1 MCSSFVIHEY
11 DLCMSKHMWRQNDM
25 SKWIIVNKTQNLEQQ
40 LQWEKITQILTQTEN
55 NSFIL
60 QVRIGHKHRFSFFSC
75 WYILKYIFVHYHY
88 RCHIKTIFLLY
99 FFTLFNIT
107 SLIRSFINHQLSG
120 EWDNFAKLRW
130 TNNRQI
136 IYIIRN
142 YSKYIDTQGT
152 WLINKYKTLF
162 FDELMSDRR
171 SLDLAYRHCALWIS

>member
-1 MCSSFVIHEY
+1 M
-11 DLCMSKHMWRQNDM
+11 
-25 SKWIIVNKTQNLEQQ
+25 
-40 LQWEKITQILTQTEN
+40 
-55 NSFIL
+55 
-60 QVRIGHKHRFSFFSC
+60 QVRIGHMHRFSFFSC
-75 WYILKYIFVHYHY
+75 WYILMYIFVHYHY

-136 IYIIRN
+136 IYIIIN

-152 WLINKYKTLF
+152 WLINKYKTHF
-162 FDELMSDRR
+162 YHHKVSIFVVRINETIWKIYMTIKI
-171 SLDLAYRHCALWIS
+171 YQIALNCLI